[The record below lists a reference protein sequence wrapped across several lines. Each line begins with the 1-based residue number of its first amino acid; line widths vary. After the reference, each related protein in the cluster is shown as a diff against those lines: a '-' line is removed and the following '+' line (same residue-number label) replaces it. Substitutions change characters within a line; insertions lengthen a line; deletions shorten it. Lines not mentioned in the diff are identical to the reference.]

1 VFRRL
6 GGVLGVRAPVRRDSA
21 PKRQHLVQTMRAER
35 PQRSVVGKVVD
46 VHRDA
51 VIADDVAAVD
61 QHVAT
66 AVSADVAKRD
76 GF

>member
-1 VFRRL
+1 M
-6 GGVLGVRAPVRRDSA
+6 RAPVRSA
-21 PKRQHLVQTMRAER
+21 LRTDAPAFGACHAQAER
-35 PQRSVVGKVVD
+35 SDRRVVGKVVD